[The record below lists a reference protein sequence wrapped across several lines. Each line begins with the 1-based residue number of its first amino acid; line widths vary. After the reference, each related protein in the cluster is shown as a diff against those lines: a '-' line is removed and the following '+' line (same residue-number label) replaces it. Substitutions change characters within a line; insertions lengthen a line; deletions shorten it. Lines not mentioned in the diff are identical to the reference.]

1 MAYRRWGDAGSPIV
15 LLGGFA
21 EPSWVWHEVGPLLG
35 RTHRVVA
42 MDLPPFGYTE
52 RVGDPTLTGWM
63 GLVEAVTHRLGLGRP
78 LVVGHSL
85 GAAVAT
91 GIALNHPADVSG
103 IVLLDGDALRGGGGG
118 SVFGALL
125 IDPYFTSVYRLLT
138 GSDLVFR
145 QVLER
150 ALGPDRPP
158 ITRGMLDQFQRPFH
172 LQGTAQQ
179 LRNMLPRGIIGL
191 NPSDLSHVHV
201 PATVVWGQYDSV
213 DSPSAGRRTAAAL
226 HAPFKVI
233 PQAGHLDARAARPP
247 WHRPSTGQPWA
258 ASRRRSRPD
267 LVTARIPLPTVV
279 QNTIASHDQ
288 GHVSAT
294 YPNALKDGF
303 AANLA
308 ATSAIDRLGCRARAR
323 TRHGEGGRG
332 ARLVRLSTCEAA
344 T

>member
-1 MAYRRWGDAGSPIV
+1 MTAEDRDQAATARRPRWRRWLRRFGIALVAFVVVATIASLLYNWRTDGREKPAAELYPGPFVRADGTTVAYRRWGDAGSPIV

-52 RVGDPTLTGWM
+52 RVGDPTLTQWM

-91 GIALNHPADVSG
+91 GIALDHPADVSG

-118 SVFGALL
+118 SVLGALL

-158 ITRGMLDQFQRPFH
+158 ITRAMLDQFQRPFQV
-172 LQGTAQQ
+172 QGTAQQ

-201 PATVVWGQYDSV
+201 PATLVWGQYDSV

-226 HAPFKVI
+226 HAPFEVI
-233 PQAGHLDARAARPP
+233 PRAGHLSMLVRPAAVAR
-247 WHRPSTGQPWA
+247 
-258 ASRRRSRPD
+258 
-267 LVTARIPLPTVV
+267 
-279 QNTIASHDQ
+279 
-288 GHVSAT
+288 
-294 YPNALKDGF
+294 
-303 AANLA
+303 
-308 ATSAIDRLGCRARAR
+308 AIDRAAV
-323 TRHGEGGRG
+323 GR
-332 ARLVRLSTCEAA
+332 
-344 T
+344 